1 MAQAVEHIKS
11 AGGPRAH
18 LMVTFEDTRKNPNLC
33 RFYQSM
39 AFKNRKDDRGGYFSL
54 APLRDEYARTVLTA
68 PKGSVVCNTND
79 GLTVQDAPKKQ
90 QGSRGIDQED
100 EEGRKEEEEE
110 AVEGQQGGDTI
121 FSAPPSE
128 EQ

>member
-1 MAQAVEHIKS
+1 
-11 AGGPRAH
+11 
-18 LMVTFEDTRKNPNLC
+18 MVTFEDTRKNPNLC

-54 APLRDEYARTVLTA
+54 VPLREDYARTVLTA

-79 GLTVQDAPKKQ
+79 GLTVQEAVPKR
-90 QGSRGIDQED
+90 SADQED

-121 FSAPPSE
+121 FSAAPSE
-128 EQ
+128 Q